1 MIEAIKLL
9 WPNIP
14 RKRKLN
20 LLVLF
25 FLTLI
30 SSLLEVFS
38 IGAVFPFVTV
48 FVEPSML
55 LENKFFKP
63 YFAYYKINEAVE
75 LFLPITIAFFILTT
89 LSYSFRLFLIYLR
102 ATLSRTIIHEIS
114 SLIYWRIINEPYKF
128 HINHNSGDIIT
139 GITKSFGVASNL
151 LLPIMVIINSV
162 LMILFIMI
170 GSILVDPK
178 ASIILLI
185 SLFLF
190 YLVVIFSTNKRLKEY
205 SNIQNQNYSQLI
217 KIIQESIGAIK
228 IMILNRAQVI
238 FYKSYNKITKEYLN
252 SISMVEFIG
261 QIPKLIFEYLILI
274 TVVFTVYIFSEDEN
288 NLSVLIP
295 LIVTFLFTI
304 QKLLPI
310 VNNLFVNI
318 TRVKSSNDSV
328 KRVINYL
335 NINKKSPLFI
345 DEKIH
350 KELAFS
356 EKITLKDINF
366 RYSENEFSLSKINL
380 TIKKGQKIG
389 FVGET
394 GSGKSTLIDI
404 ISGILEPTKGEILI
418 DNKKL
423 VASNLNNWK
432 EKINTVSQNIFLF
445 DSTIAENIAF
455 CNDKSLVD
463 IKKLEEVSKIAYLN
477 DFIHSLENGY
487 FTKIGERGIKIS
499 GGQMQRIGIAR
510 ALYNNPE
517 ILILDEATSAL
528 DHKTEKKVMDNI
540 IRFSNNTTLLIIAHR
555 ITTLQNCDLI
565 FKINA
570 EGLETYNSYNK
581 FINDNGDG

>member
-20 LLVLF
+20 LLVLL

-190 YLVVIFSTNKRLKEY
+190 YLVVIFSTNKRLK
-205 SNIQNQNYSQLI
+205 
-217 KIIQESIGAIK
+217 
-228 IMILNRAQVI
+228 
-238 FYKSYNKITKEYLN
+238 
-252 SISMVEFIG
+252 
-261 QIPKLIFEYLILI
+261 
-274 TVVFTVYIFSEDEN
+274 
-288 NLSVLIP
+288 
-295 LIVTFLFTI
+295 
-304 QKLLPI
+304 
-310 VNNLFVNI
+310 
-318 TRVKSSNDSV
+318 
-328 KRVINYL
+328 
-335 NINKKSPLFI
+335 
-345 DEKIH
+345 
-350 KELAFS
+350 
-356 EKITLKDINF
+356 
-366 RYSENEFSLSKINL
+366 
-380 TIKKGQKIG
+380 
-389 FVGET
+389 
-394 GSGKSTLIDI
+394 
-404 ISGILEPTKGEILI
+404 
-418 DNKKL
+418 
-423 VASNLNNWK
+423 
-432 EKINTVSQNIFLF
+432 
-445 DSTIAENIAF
+445 
-455 CNDKSLVD
+455 
-463 IKKLEEVSKIAYLN
+463 
-477 DFIHSLENGY
+477 
-487 FTKIGERGIKIS
+487 
-499 GGQMQRIGIAR
+499 
-510 ALYNNPE
+510 
-517 ILILDEATSAL
+517 
-528 DHKTEKKVMDNI
+528 
-540 IRFSNNTTLLIIAHR
+540 
-555 ITTLQNCDLI
+555 
-565 FKINA
+565 
-570 EGLETYNSYNK
+570 
-581 FINDNGDG
+581 